1 MVSKEVKGEKTDI
14 RVVDHHIYGVPPTFT
29 LHAFIIHQNSLLEM
43 QSRDL
48 ISYQNHK
55 LGKEQ
60 VQVLNNQ
67 VWLKCKEKSNIFKN
81 AGRKCYVV

>member
-1 MVSKEVKGEKTDI
+1 MVPKEVKGEKTDI
-14 RVVDHHIYGVPPTFT
+14 RVGVYGVPPTST
-29 LHAFIIHQNSLLEM
+29 VHAFIIHQNSLLEM

-67 VWLKCKEKSNIFKN
+67 MWLACKEKSNIIFKN